1 MGNEDIKEL
10 MKERDKVLG
19 ILNKAQAEIEK
30 VKDIIP
36 RNVFDPI
43 KWLEKN
49 KPDLMKNQKL
59 VDALML
65 AMKLSEK
72 GYKKYLRRK
81 TRVSYKVEVE
91 AKEARFLQIL
101 IKYYVEDY
109 CGGKL
114 DHDEPSPELD
124 YYGKVLK
131 GIHYGNGF
139 DYIFEKPL
147 VLRLSPTEVTCL
159 AYAFEQYIE
168 DYKELVK
175 DLQGWELEEFEGVV
189 KTFKGILE
197 KEVVKDSS
205 ITVPY
210 VDDEGVL
217 KFKFEY
223 KEEKL
228 RLVGKVEGAKKR

>member
-1 MGNEDIKEL
+1 MKKEEKLAEELIKL
-10 MKERDKVLG
+10 RDKLSG
-19 ILNKAQAEIEK
+19 LLASAQVELDK
-30 VKDIIP
+30 VKDLIP
-36 RNVFDPI
+36 KNVFDPI

-49 KPDLMKNQKL
+49 RPDLMKNQKL
-59 VDALML
+59 VDALTL

-72 GYKKYLRRK
+72 ESKKHLKRK
-81 TRVSYKVEVE
+81 TRVSYEIRVEPE
-91 AKEARFLQIL
+91 EARSMRSL

-131 GIHYGNGF
+131 GLNYFQGL
-139 DYIFEKPL
+139 DYISDNPL
-147 VLRLSPTEVTCL
+147 VLKLNPKEVACL
-159 AYAFEQYIE
+159 IHAFGQYVE
-168 DYKELVK
+168 DNEEFVK
-175 DLQGWELEEFEGVV
+175 DMEKWELEKFEGVV

-197 KEVVKDSS
+197 KEVVKYSS
-205 ITVPY
+205 TTVPY

-217 KFKFEY
+217 KLKFED

-228 RLVGKVEGAKKR
+228 RLIGKQ

>member
-1 MGNEDIKEL
+1 MSNEEIKKL

-19 ILNKAQAEIEK
+19 ILDNAQAEIEK

-43 KWLEKN
+43 KWLKKN
-49 KPDLMKNQKL
+49 RPDLMKNQKL

-72 GYKKYLRRK
+72 KYRKYLRRK
-81 TRVSYKVEVE
+81 TRVSYKVGVE
-91 AKEARFLQIL
+91 AKEARSLRVM

-109 CGGKL
+109 CSGKL
-114 DHDEPSPELD
+114 DHDEPSPMLD

-197 KEVVKDSS
+197 KEVVKSS
-205 ITVPY
+205 STTVPY

-217 KFKFEY
+217 KFRFED

-228 RLVGKVEGAKKR
+228 KLVEKVEGAKKR